1 MFVAV
6 IPAQSAGEAIEE
18 MLAGGLVDR
27 TMKIQRSGT
36 EVFVPLAKI
45 ELPGDLA
52 ERYLIRI
59 EEWDDR
65 RRVMREPPYKEIGDS
80 LLERGLSLSQVDLLP
95 ERWEM
100 VGDILIL
107 KLHEELLPRRKL
119 IAEEYARVLKAKTVI
134 RDKGSIQGVER
145 VPEVEILIGSDT
157 ETVHLENGILYCL
170 DAAKIMFS
178 SGNVGERTR
187 MASIPCDGETII
199 DMFAGIGYLSLPMAV
214 YGKPEMVYAC
224 EIRKLSYD
232 YLLKNIA
239 LNNVKDRMMAVL
251 GDNRDFVSPKKVDRI
266 IMGYLADTYAF
277 LPKALKNLKSGGLI
291 HYHENFPN
299 ALLPGKPGERLREAA
314 GNDWKVEVV
323 HQRIVKTFAPGV
335 SHIAVDARF
344 TTS

>member
-6 IPAQSAGEAIEE
+6 IPAQTAGQAIEE

-27 TMKIQRSGT
+27 TMKIQRSET
-36 EVFVPLAKI
+36 EVFVPLAKM
-45 ELPGDLA
+45 ELPGELA
-52 ERYLIRI
+52 EKFLIRI

-65 RRVMREPPYKEIGDS
+65 MRVIREPPYKEIGDA
-80 LLERGLSLSQVDLLP
+80 LLERGLSISQVDQLP

-100 VGDILIL
+100 VGDVLIL
-107 KLHEELLPRRKL
+107 KLHEELLPRSRL

-145 VPEVEILIGSDT
+145 IPEVEVLLGSVT
-157 ETVHLENGILYCL
+157 ETVHLENGILYSL

-187 MASIPCDGETII
+187 MASIPCKGETII

-232 YLLKNIA
+232 YLVKNIA
-239 LNNVKDRMMAVL
+239 LNNVNDRMTAVL
-251 GDNRDFVSPKKVDRI
+251 GDNRDFVPPKKADRI
-266 IMGYLADTYAF
+266 IMGYLADTYTF
-277 LPKALKNLKSGGLI
+277 LPKALENLKSGGII

-299 ALLPGKPGERLREAA
+299 ALLPGRPGERLKEAA
-314 GNDWKVEVV
+314 GDDWKVEVM

-335 SHIAVDARF
+335 SHIAVDTRF
-344 TTS
+344 TSS